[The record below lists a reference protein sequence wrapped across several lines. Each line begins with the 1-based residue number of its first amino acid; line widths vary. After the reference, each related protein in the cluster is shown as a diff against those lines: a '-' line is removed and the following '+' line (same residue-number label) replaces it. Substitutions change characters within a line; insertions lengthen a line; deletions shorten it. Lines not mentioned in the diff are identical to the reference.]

1 MNKCKKNKYEQLALQ
16 LKTLKLLKEQEM
28 TMLEEVHNPSKPIYT
43 DDDIDFLK
51 HAINNGELSI
61 ASLTFEEAML
71 LDFPGEDY
79 RRVCRKACSEVN
91 FSSKAK
97 RKEFKEKL
105 SKMNS
110 PTPQIVTALY
120 NQIQKKK

>member
-1 MNKCKKNKYEQLALQ
+1 MSKCKKDRYEQLALQ

-28 TMLEEVHNPSKPIYT
+28 TMLEGVHIPYKPIYT
-43 DDDIDFLK
+43 DEDIDFLK

-71 LDFPGEDY
+71 LDFSGEDY
-79 RRVCRKACSEVN
+79 RRVCRKVCSEVN
-91 FSSKAK
+91 FSSKSK

-110 PTPQIVTALY
+110 PTPQIVTTLY
-120 NQIQKKK
+120 KQIQRKK

>member
-28 TMLEEVHNPSKPIYT
+28 TMLEGVHNPSRPIYT
-43 DDDIDFLK
+43 DEDIEILK
-51 HAINNGELSI
+51 QAISNKELCL

-71 LDFPGEDY
+71 LDFSGEDY
-79 RRVCRKACSEVN
+79 RRVCRKAYSEVN

-110 PTPQIVTALY
+110 PTPQIVTTLY
-120 NQIQKKK
+120 KQIQKRK